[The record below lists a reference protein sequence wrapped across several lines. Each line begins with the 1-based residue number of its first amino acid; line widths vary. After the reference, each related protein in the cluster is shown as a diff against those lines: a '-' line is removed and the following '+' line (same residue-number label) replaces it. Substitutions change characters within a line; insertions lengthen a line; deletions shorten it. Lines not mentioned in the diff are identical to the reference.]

1 MDKRLVEQPEHGT
14 VKEVMVERLHIT
26 VLSKIQHVRAI
37 LVKELINREIGIED
51 QKRIIISDALQNNL
65 ILIRL
70 LG

>member
-1 MDKRLVEQPEHGT
+1 MEPLENGT

-37 LVKELINREIGIED
+37 LVKEPINREIGIED